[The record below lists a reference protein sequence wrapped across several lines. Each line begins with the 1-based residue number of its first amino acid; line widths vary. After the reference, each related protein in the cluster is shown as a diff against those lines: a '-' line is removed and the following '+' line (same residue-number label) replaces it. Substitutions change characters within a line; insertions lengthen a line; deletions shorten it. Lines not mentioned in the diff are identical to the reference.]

1 MKTQYARDNSSV
13 KIYGNPGHS
22 PYPVIAEMAVVE
34 YMVGV
39 DHANAL
45 ARPWGEI
52 IGEVRKLYNP
62 NGATEE

>member
-1 MKTQYARDNSSV
+1 MNGSEKQIKWYL
-13 KIYGNPGHS
+13 
-22 PYPVIAEMAVVE
+22 